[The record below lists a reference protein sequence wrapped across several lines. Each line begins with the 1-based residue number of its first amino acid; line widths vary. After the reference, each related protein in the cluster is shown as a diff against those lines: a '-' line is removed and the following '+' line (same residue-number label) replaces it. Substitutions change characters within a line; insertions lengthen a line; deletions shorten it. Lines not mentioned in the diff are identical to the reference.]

1 MSLVK
6 LISTG
11 LVYSKLRLGHRFRSL
26 DDRTDEE
33 DISGKIV
40 VITGANAG
48 IGKVLCLQMAKRNA
62 TVVMACRDLMKAEKV
77 IAEIKQ
83 TIPDANLVSFYSYT
97 ELFSITGKEVAL
109 SEDLFRLILCFCFK
123 CRSW

>member
-1 MSLVK
+1 MSFAK
-6 LISTG
+6 LITTG
-11 LVYSKLRLGHRFRSL
+11 LVYTKERLGHQFRSL

-48 IGKVLCLQMAKRNA
+48 LGKALCLQMAKRNA
-62 TVVMACRDLMKAEKV
+62 TVIMACRDLAKAENV

-83 TIPDANLVSFYSYT
+83 VVPEANLVSIY
-97 ELFSITGKEVAL
+97 V
-109 SEDLFRLILCFCFK
+109 
-123 CRSW
+123 